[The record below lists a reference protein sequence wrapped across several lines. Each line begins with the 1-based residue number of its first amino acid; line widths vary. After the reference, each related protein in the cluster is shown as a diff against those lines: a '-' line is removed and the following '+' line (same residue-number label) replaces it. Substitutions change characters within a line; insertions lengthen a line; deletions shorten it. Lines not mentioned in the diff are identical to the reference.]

1 MAKLQ
6 TPLVII
12 ALLIMHTTAG
22 ASGIQKTDP
31 DSLIAQLERAAD
43 NNTRLTILNQLCTHY
58 VHNDL
63 PLATSYATEA
73 ERLLKSATPPS
84 IRGDVWYSRTIT
96 TMTLDSGIYYI
107 DRAIGEY
114 TESNDSSNLAE
125 AYNLKAEILADYGK
139 FTEALPLYQAA
150 LDILER
156 AGSKGR
162 AAYVISNIALVYN
175 DMYNEERS
183 AEHSLKALE
192 IFREIGDTN
201 GIASTLLGMTEYY
214 FSINDTVNVFAT
226 IEEEIILYH
235 YLKKPFMEAYVISNL
250 ADALMDY
257 RKEYDEALR
266 QLFNALEMCDTTSAN
281 AVIHVNILRKIA
293 RAYNFLGDP
302 QEALRYA
309 LLAVAASDS
318 SNEVTVMYNELLL
331 LYIYIELKDPKNA
344 LQSLETYRSLSEKMH
359 SRQIED
365 GITSMQV
372 KYETLKKENQILILE
387 EEKRLNRLYLIG
399 LAVLFFAAMVVT
411 MLIFRSLRDR
421 RRLAEQEVQI
431 RERKIK
437 ELEQSRRLAAN
448 ESVIEGAEK
457 ERKRIARDLHD
468 GLGGLLTGLRFTL
481 NSVKG
486 NYVATYQSGADF
498 DKAIDILDQSIGELR
513 RVARNMMPETL
524 LKLGLRDAIEDYC
537 ITLGRDKPY
546 RILFSSFG
554 ESLRIPARFETGLYR
569 IAQELINNAIRHS
582 GADTIETHLIFD
594 SNRIHLTVSDNGKGF
609 DPAAPSSGTG
619 LAGIRSRCES
629 LGGIFSIDSKPETGT
644 EVSAGFIIVTNDESK
659 NSGNS
664 D

>member
-1 MAKLQ
+1 M
-6 TPLVII
+6 PGI
-12 ALLIMHTTAG
+12 AV
-22 ASGIQKTDP
+22 SQKPDP
-31 DSLIAQLERAAD
+31 DSLSAALERATD
-43 NNTRLTILNQLCTHY
+43 NNSRLTILNQLCTHY

-63 PLATSYATEA
+63 PRATSYATEA
-73 ERLLKSATPPS
+73 ERLVKSATPPS

-96 TMTLDSGIYYI
+96 TMTIDSGIYYV
-107 DRAIGEY
+107 DLAIAEY
-114 TESNDSSNLAE
+114 MKAKDSSNLAE
-125 AYNLKAEILADYGK
+125 AYNMKAEILADYGK

-156 AGSKGR
+156 AGSRVR

-175 DMYNEERS
+175 DMYNPERS
-183 AEHSLKALE
+183 AEYSLRALNV
-192 IFREIGDTN
+192 FREVGDTN
-201 GIASTLLGMTEYY
+201 GIASTLIGMTEYY
-214 FSINDTVNVFAT
+214 FSINDTAKVFAS
-226 IEEEIILYH
+226 IEEEITLYH
-235 YLKKPFMEAYVISNL
+235 YLGKPFMEAYVISNL

-257 RKEYDEALR
+257 RQEYDEALSY
-266 QLFNALEMCDTTSAN
+266 LFKALEMCDSTSAN
-281 AVIHVNILRKIA
+281 AVIYVNTLRKIA
-293 RAYNFLGDP
+293 RAYVFKDEP
-302 QEALRYA
+302 RKALEFA
-309 LLAVAASDS
+309 LKAVAATDTT
-318 SNEVTVMYNELLL
+318 NGMTVINNELLL
-331 LYIYIELKDPKNA
+331 LYIYIELKDTRNA
-344 LQSLETYRSLSEKMH
+344 LQSLDNYRTLSEKMH

-399 LAVLFFAAMVVT
+399 LGVLFFAAMVVT

-421 RRLAEQEVQI
+421 RRIAEQEVQI

-437 ELEQSRRLAAN
+437 ELEQSRRLEAN

-594 SNRIHLTVSDNGKGF
+594 SNRIHLTVSDNGRGF

-619 LAGIRSRCES
+619 LTGIRSRCES
-629 LGGIFSIDSKPETGT
+629 LGGTFSIDSKPEAGT
-644 EVSAGFIIVTNDESK
+644 EVSAGFIIVTNDDSK
-659 NSGNS
+659 NSGIS